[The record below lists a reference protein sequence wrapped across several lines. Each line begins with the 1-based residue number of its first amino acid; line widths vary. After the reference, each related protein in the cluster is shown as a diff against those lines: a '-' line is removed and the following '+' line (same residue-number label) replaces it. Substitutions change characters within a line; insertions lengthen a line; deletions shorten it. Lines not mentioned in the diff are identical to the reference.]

1 MRPGRMKYKARAR
14 RRRVA
19 VTAAGVGALTVLG
32 GTAYASEGGVLHK
45 EDPGTTLDNSGNA
58 TNRVEQE
65 SKVKTDQDATADTGG
80 NLGLAIVGNVNIGS
94 QDCKTNVQGG
104 DLNDVEEKNSAGN
117 DGGNCDNGARQTN
130 RGTADAS
137 IDTGDANATNDAT
150 TTVRQRN
157 SGDASV
163 ANTATDNKVEGDDSS
178 GTLYNG
184 GDAYLKVD
192 QDSKVK
198 TDQDAS
204 ANTGGN
210 YAIAAVIGV
219 NYGQQTGAT
228 NVQGGN
234 ITDADDSNTAGNK
247 GGNASNNATQTNN
260 GTAGAHI
267 TTGNA
272 TASNSS
278 TTTVN
283 QTNSGSASVAN
294 TATGNTVGDD

>member
-32 GTAYASEGGVLHK
+32 GTAYASEGGSWQK

-58 TNRVEQE
+58 TNKVEQE
-65 SKVKTDQDATADTGG
+65 SKVKTDQDATANTGG
-80 NLGLAIVGNVNIGS
+80 NLGLAIVGNVNAGS
-94 QDCKTNVQGG
+94 QECTTNLEGG
-104 DLNDVEEKNSAGN
+104 NLTDVEEKNTAGN
-117 DGGNCDNGARQTN
+117 DGGNCDNDARQTN

-137 IDTGDANATNDAT
+137 IDTGDANANNDST

-163 ANTATDNKVEGDDSS
+163 ANTATDNKVEGDDDS

-219 NYGQQTGAT
+219 NYGQQTGTA
-228 NVQGGN
+228 NVNGGN

-247 GGNASNNATQTNN
+247 GGNASNDAVQTNN
-260 GTAGAHI
+260 GTATAHI

-278 TTTVN
+278 KTTVN